1 MCTELSNRLAQA
13 EILSS
18 WEVTDGDAT
27 EKILGA
33 ATTRSVDLIVVGSR
47 GRSAL
52 VSILLGS
59 VSHAV
64 LIGANCSVLIGR

>member
-13 EILSS
+13 EMLSS

-33 ATTRSVDLIVVGSR
+33 ATTRSVDLIVGGSAA
-47 GRSAL
+47 GQRS
-52 VSILLGS
+52 
-59 VSHAV
+59 
-64 LIGANCSVLIGR
+64 